1 MREEF
6 KYTDVAQPEESVAE
20 QPEVAGAIT
29 QSCYDMLHTI
39 ILPIT
44 VVFLLLTFVFR
55 LVNVDGQSMMD
66 TLFDKDKVI
75 VTNFLYT
82 PKSGDV
88 VVISHGQQLYEPI
101 IKRVIATEGQSL
113 SIDFAKGTV
122 AVDGVILD
130 EPYIKESPFKQYDA
144 EIPEVIPEGMVFV
157 MGDNRNHSTDSR
169 STRVGLINE
178 DDVIGKAQFILYPF
192 NRIKLL

>member
-1 MREEF
+1 M
-6 KYTDVAQPEESVAE
+6 KNQDTAGSVTE
-20 QPEVAGAIT
+20 
-29 QSCYDMLHTI
+29 SCYEWLHTL
-39 ILPIT
+39 ILAFS
-44 VVFLLLTFVFR
+44 VVMLLLTFVFR

-122 AVDGVILD
+122 AVDGVTVTLVTEGVSGVNTQAFSRGD
-130 EPYIKESPFKQYDA
+130 VLKTRHACKKWLFSKLTGLKNSVCFSPDA
-144 EIPEVIPEGMVFV
+144 VS
-157 MGDNRNHSTDSR
+157 N
-169 STRVGLINE
+169 
-178 DDVIGKAQFILYPF
+178 A
-192 NRIKLL
+192 